1 MNYWYDQSCRITSS
15 ISVSMFHEM
24 FHLKFIWIGDWWYR
38 IDVHVMNERKLDQ
51 KLGTL

>member
-24 FHLKFIWIGDWWYR
+24 YHLKFILLNPQVKLIGEHLFVALDW
-38 IDVHVMNERKLDQ
+38 
-51 KLGTL
+51 